1 VNVARPRATALA
13 SATLLA
19 LLLVVAVGPAVAQQT
34 EPWTILR
41 YEVDL
46 DVQAD
51 GSMQVTERIDLDF
64 GALQRR
70 GIFRYIPVWE
80 NLNTPVP
87 EAFLDAI
94 PSGRDPS
101 DLMRVWRVDDVR
113 VTSDTG
119 APTDL
124 QIQGPDQAN
133 GNVFVR
139 VGHPDRFITGMQ
151 QYTIRYHVQGALE
164 PQADSI
170 GLAWNAVGLGWP
182 VPIQQAVA
190 RLQVPGVESAGCVQG
205 PFRATTP
212 CDVERT
218 ADGVTFRTSSPLR
231 PFEGMTIS
239 AEFVTD
245 QVTAPPI
252 MVEDRPGLRRAL
264 IGSSFSLPLA
274 VALLVLGVA
283 GIITLAWRQGR
294 DRVTGGDVTSH
305 GTIAEGQPTERRRGL
320 FEPRPIPVEFRPPD
334 GLRPAQLG
342 LIIDER
348 VDAVDVTSTIVDL
361 AVRGH
366 LTIVE
371 VPKSGWFR
379 KADWSVARTD
389 APRDDLLGY
398 ELRLLD
404 GLFTSRDNVLVSDL
418 RGTFA
423 SDYKAVESAIYSDGQ
438 GRKWFNERPDHV
450 RGRWVGLGIF
460 LAALGV
466 VGTIFLASRMQ
477 AGAVG
482 LSVLVLGI
490 LLMALHRYMPH
501 RTARGS
507 ALLVRTLGFR
517 DFIETAEAGRMD
529 FAEREQLFVQY
540 LPYAVV
546 FGIVDRWAKTFEEI
560 GVDLGDAVGG
570 FYVGTGPFR
579 LAAFSAGMN
588 DFSSSMATAVV
599 QAPPSSSGGGGF
611 SGGGGGFSGGGGGGG
626 GGGSW

>member
-1 VNVARPRATALA
+1 
-13 SATLLA
+13 
-19 LLLVVAVGPAVAQQT
+19 
-34 EPWTILR
+34 
-41 YEVDL
+41 
-46 DVQAD
+46 
-51 GSMQVTERIDLDF
+51 
-64 GALQRR
+64 
-70 GIFRYIPVWE
+70 
-80 NLNTPVP
+80 
-87 EAFLDAI
+87 
-94 PSGRDPS
+94 
-101 DLMRVWRVDDVR
+101 
-113 VTSDTG
+113 
-119 APTDL
+119 
-124 QIQGPDQAN
+124 
-133 GNVFVR
+133 
-139 VGHPDRFITGMQ
+139 
-151 QYTIRYHVQGALE
+151 
-164 PQADSI
+164 
-170 GLAWNAVGLGWP
+170 
-182 VPIQQAVA
+182 
-190 RLQVPGVESAGCVQG
+190 
-205 PFRATTP
+205 
-212 CDVERT
+212 
-218 ADGVTFRTSSPLR
+218 
-231 PFEGMTIS
+231 
-239 AEFVTD
+239 
-245 QVTAPPI
+245 
-252 MVEDRPGLRRAL
+252 
-264 IGSSFSLPLA
+264 
-274 VALLVLGVA
+274 
-283 GIITLAWRQGR
+283 
-294 DRVTGGDVTSH
+294 VTSH
-305 GTIAEGQPTERRRGL
+305 GTVSEGQPNDRRLGL

-334 GLRPAQLG
+334 GLRPGQLG

-348 VDAVDVTSTIVDL
+348 VDAVDISATIVDL

-371 VPKSGWFR
+371 VPKAGWFR

-389 APRDDLLGY
+389 ATRDDLLGY
-398 ELRLLD
+398 ERRLLD

-450 RGRWVGLGIF
+450 RGRWMGLGIF
-460 LAALGV
+460 LAALGA
-466 VGTIFLASRMQ
+466 VGIFFLASRLQ

-482 LSVLVLGI
+482 LSILVLGL

-507 ALLVRTLGFR
+507 DLLVRTLGFR

-588 DFSSSMATAVV
+588 DFSSSMSTAVV